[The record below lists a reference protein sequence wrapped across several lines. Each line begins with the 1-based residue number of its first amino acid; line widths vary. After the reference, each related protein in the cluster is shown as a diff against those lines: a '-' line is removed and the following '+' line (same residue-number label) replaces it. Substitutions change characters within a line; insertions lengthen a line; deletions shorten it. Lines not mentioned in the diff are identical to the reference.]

1 VISDIRMPEMSGI
14 ELLGAIKELDSSIKV
29 ILITAFATLETAVEA
44 LKMGAR
50 DYITKPFD
58 LEEVFQSVK
67 RIVGTGKNLEDAL
80 AENGGHIEND
90 LTAKSE
96 VRQHMLKLLNQV
108 AKSNATVLLYGE
120 TGTGKEIV
128 SKTIRNRSDRR
139 EKAFVEVN
147 CAAIPENLLESEFFG
162 YEKGAFTGAA
172 AKKPA
177 LISKQPEKRISREA
191 LQKLIAY
198 EWPGNIR
205 ELENTIERCV
215 VVTSGSLITLGDL
228 PENILDRETPDTSAA
243 EAKTLGD
250 AVDSAEKNAILK
262 VLEECCGNGTQVS
275 QELGISRRSLHRKL
289 LKYNIEDL

>member
-1 VISDIRMPEMSGI
+1 VPGIISPSP
-14 ELLGAIKELDSSIKV
+14 SI
-29 ILITAFATLETAVEA
+29 
-44 LKMGAR
+44 
-50 DYITKPFD
+50 